1 MTHVYYC
8 TILFSIEMHS
18 FFVVVFVSNTT
29 YNEIHPQSL
38 ITDARRVKMIRVKH
52 PGPYEDL
59 LGPALLGIALMT
71 AIVAQ
76 FSLKL
81 YSVWYY

>member
-1 MTHVYYC
+1 
-8 TILFSIEMHS
+8 
-18 FFVVVFVSNTT
+18 
-29 YNEIHPQSL
+29 
-38 ITDARRVKMIRVKH
+38 MIRVKH

-81 YSVWYY
+81 YSVWHY